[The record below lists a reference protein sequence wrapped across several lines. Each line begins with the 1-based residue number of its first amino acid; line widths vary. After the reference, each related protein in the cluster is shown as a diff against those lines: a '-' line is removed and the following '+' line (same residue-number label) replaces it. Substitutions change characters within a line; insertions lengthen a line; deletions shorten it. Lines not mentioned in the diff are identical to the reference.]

1 MKQLMSKIK
10 MMSMTKKVTAI
21 VVAVV
26 LVVGGVTGG
35 VYYSNKTKQ
44 ADVKVEKKKKIEKKE
59 KKEQKKDIAVAMSY
73 DSMEKDI
80 NVYFTD
86 AEGNKITDVEFSVK
100 LVEQSKMGK
109 IQPIIEKIENAQK
122 DCEEYLNP
130 QAADT
135 EEEAEKRK
143 VEDLSEDEV
152 KEYISL
158 CEKRE
163 EAIKQYATELNGI
176 KGTSLKDD
184 DKDGTISKKDLEPG
198 EFALLFVPMEG
209 YVAEQYKIDA
219 TIKAEVEYKAVDVS
233 KKKVAYNAK
242 DDTQRHATVVEAA
255 PVDTIP
261 YYESKPEEIPA
272 EFGETTSVAAPIA
285 NPGVTSTMAIGSG
298 TLTYPAN
305 ASLYSDVNGQNSVN
319 VGISVSE
326 SIENVQVSSGN
337 PDVATISSVGG
348 GTYLVQAKT
357 AGIVNIVV
365 TGTEVADASPVSA
378 SFPVQVVSGG
388 GVPLKD
394 TSGNQLYKAKDQKA
408 VAYAS
413 DYVVGQK
420 YYYVVKEAYTKYTGW
435 QTIDGTRYYYDG
447 DGNRVTGKQT
457 IKGQTYNF
465 RSDGALLTSGTGIDV
480 SKWQGNIDWS
490 QVRTVASFAIIRA
503 GFRGSSGGIA
513 EDPYAIR
520 NIQGANANGVR
531 VGLYFYSIAQN
542 EAQAVEEASLAI
554 EVARKGG
561 TVSLPIYIDME
572 DSRQTG
578 LSTAQRDAIVMA
590 FCRTVQSAGYRA
602 GVYANKNWYTNY
614 LTPSSYPGDISIWYA
629 RYNDVP
635 GYSGRYDI
643 WQYTSKGSCPGISG
657 NVDMNISYF

>member
-1 MKQLMSKIK
+1 MSKIISKIK
-10 MMSMTKKVTAI
+10 MMSMAKKVTAI

-26 LVVGGVTGG
+26 LVGGAVTGG

-44 ADVKVEKKKKIEKKE
+44 ADAKVEQKKKPEKKE
-59 KKEQKKDIAVAMSY
+59 KKIEQKEDVAVSMTY

-86 AEGNKITDVEFSVK
+86 AEDNKITDVEFAVK
-100 LVEQSKMGK
+100 LVEQSRMEELN
-109 IQPIIEKIENAQK
+109 PIIEKLATAQK
-122 DCEEYLNP
+122 ACDEYLNP
-130 QAADT
+130 QDA
-135 EEEAEKRK
+135 EEEKEKRTVENLTDDEKKEYDTLAEKK
-143 VEDLSEDEV
+143 KSAV
-152 KEYISL
+152 KT
-158 CEKRE
+158 
-163 EAIKQYATELNGI
+163 YAAELNDLD
-176 KGTSLKDD
+176 GTILKDD
-184 DKDGTISKKDLEPG
+184 DKDGTISQTDLEPG

-209 YVAEQYKIDA
+209 YEANQYKVDA
-219 TIKAEVEYKAVDVS
+219 TIKAEIEYKAVDVS
-233 KKKVAYNAK
+233 KKKVAYSAK
-242 DDTQRHATVVEAA
+242 EDTRRHATVVETA
-255 PVDTIP
+255 PTDTVP
-261 YYESKPEEIPA
+261 YYESNSEEIPA

-305 ASLYSDVNGQNSVN
+305 ASLYSDVAGQNSASVS
-319 VGISVSE
+319 VSVSE
-326 SIENVQVSSGN
+326 TIQNVAVNSENSG
-337 PDVATISSVGG
+337 VATISPNGD
-348 GTYLVQAKT
+348 GTYLLQAVA
-357 AGIVNIVV
+357 AGQTNIIVS
-365 TGTEVADASPVSA
+365 GTEVAGASPVSV
-378 SFPVQVVSGG
+378 SFPVKVVSGAG
-388 GVPLKD
+388 EPLKD
-394 TSGNQLYKAKDQKA
+394 TSGNQLYKSKDLKA
-408 VAYAS
+408 VANAS
-413 DYVVGQK
+413 DYIVGQK
-420 YYYVVKEAYTKYTGW
+420 YYYVVREAYTKYVGW

-447 DGNRVTGKQT
+447 EGNRVTGKQT

-465 RSDGALLTSGTGIDV
+465 GSDGALLTSGTGIDV

-490 QVRTVASFAIIRA
+490 QVKTVASFAIIRA

-635 GYSGRYDI
+635 GYSGRFDI